1 VVTTQAWALH
11 RGPARPGE
19 LVLEDFELPEPRP
32 NDVLVEPVL
41 GAWEAN
47 MAHALD
53 RSPVDICAQRGEETI
68 VLGNAGIV
76 RVVDARG
83 TDLSPGDPCFF
94 LCAGKLDRFGYIE
107 LVHAY
112 DCPGTV
118 GVLAGRLYH
127 PRHLLLPVPDDAR
140 YTLEQWAAY
149 ARYWTA
155 WDNWQVAYGCWK
167 SQMYRRGIRDPL
179 VFAWGG
185 GVALAELQLAQREGF
200 RTAMTA
206 STDDRLERIRRRG
219 IVAIDRRELPDLNL
233 DPARMES
240 DPAYRRRY
248 KLSERAFL
256 ARIMELSDGYGAS
269 ILIDNIGEPVAR
281 ASMRALG
288 RQGVFSTVG
297 WKAGMQQST
306 LRALECI
313 NRHIFVHT
321 HACRPAD
328 VALIVEY
335 QRTTGFL
342 PLADEPEDVYA
353 WNAVPRLAS
362 DYAAGRTQGF
372 FPLFCGPSHR
382 PERAID
388 SASSDLGAEER
399 ENDAHAT
406 RAAAGVGR

>member
-1 VVTTQAWALH
+1 VVTTQAWVLH
-11 RGPARPGE
+11 QGPIRPGE

-32 NDVLVEPVL
+32 EDVLVEPML

-47 MAHALD
+47 ITHALD
-53 RSPVDICAQRGEETI
+53 RSPVDICTQRGEDRV

-76 RVVDARG
+76 RVVDGRG
-83 TDLSPGDPCFF
+83 TDLSPGDVCFF
-94 LCAGKLDRFGYIE
+94 LCGGQLDDFGYIRF
-107 LVHAY
+107 VQAY

-118 GVLAGRLYH
+118 GVLAGTLYQPRRL
-127 PRHLLLPVPDDAR
+127 LFPVPNDDS
-140 YTLEQWAAY
+140 YTLEQWAPY

-155 WDNWQVAYGCWK
+155 WDNWQVAYRCWK
-167 SQMYRRGIRDPL
+167 SQMYRREIRDPL

-219 IVAIDRRELPDLNL
+219 IVAIDRREFPDLHL
-233 DPARMES
+233 DLTLIAS
-240 DPAYRRRY
+240 DSDYRHRY
-248 KLSERAFL
+248 KLAERAFL

-288 RQGVFSTVG
+288 RQGVLSTVG
-297 WKAGMQQST
+297 WKGGMQQST

-321 HACRPAD
+321 HACRYPD
-328 VALIVEY
+328 VALIVDY
-335 QRTTGFL
+335 QRATGFL
-342 PLADEPEDVYA
+342 PFADEPEDVYT
-353 WNAVPRLAS
+353 WSSVPQLAK
-362 DYAAGRTQGF
+362 DYAAGATQGF
-372 FPLFCGPSHR
+372 FPLFCGPNHQ
-382 PERAID
+382 PEQALD
-388 SASSDLGAEER
+388 SAFSGPNIESRVHG
-399 ENDAHAT
+399 AHAYEQP
-406 RAAAGVGR
+406 RS